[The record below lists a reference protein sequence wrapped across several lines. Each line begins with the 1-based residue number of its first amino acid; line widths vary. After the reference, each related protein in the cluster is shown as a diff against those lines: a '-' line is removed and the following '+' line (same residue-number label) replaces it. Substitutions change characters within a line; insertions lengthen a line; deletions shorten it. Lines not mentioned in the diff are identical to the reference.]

1 MRIYEA
7 MVAIDGARSYV
18 HVRADN
24 MSQAFDRA
32 MIRVEARYPRSY
44 VEVLTAQ
51 ELREPVSVYI
61 RPVNVSR
68 TPIDDMDG
76 VSYDL

>member
-7 MVAIDGARSYV
+7 MVSIDGVRSYV

-32 MIRVEARYPRSY
+32 LMRAEARYPRSY

-51 ELREPVSVYI
+51 ELREPVGVYI
-61 RPVNVSR
+61 RPGNVSR
-68 TPIDDMDG
+68 TPIADVD
-76 VSYDL
+76 VAS